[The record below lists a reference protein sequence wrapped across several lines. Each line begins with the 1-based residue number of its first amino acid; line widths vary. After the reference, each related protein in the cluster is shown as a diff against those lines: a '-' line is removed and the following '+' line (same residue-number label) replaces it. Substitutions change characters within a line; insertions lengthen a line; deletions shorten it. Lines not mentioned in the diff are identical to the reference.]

1 MSRSAGSEPTVLS
14 MSGLGCVLK
23 VFLTVVYVWVICFSI
38 CALIQPRNTQILK
51 QQQLNTYSMYQKT
64 HKPDHKT
71 CFYVR
76 HPQTHLVAF
85 TEMFF
90 VNRTNII
97 AGIQEKSRCYKV
109 PYV

>member
-1 MSRSAGSEPTVLS
+1 MP
-14 MSGLGCVLK
+14 GLGCVLK
-23 VFLTVVYVWVICFSI
+23 VFLTVVYVWVIYFSI
-38 CALIQPRNTQILK
+38 CALIQPKNTQILK
-51 QQQLNTYSMYQKT
+51 QQQNNLLLNTYSMYQKT

-90 VNRTNII
+90 C
-97 AGIQEKSRCYKV
+97 K
-109 PYV
+109 